1 MNNKGPAQSPDNAA
15 MSRIRTS
22 SNKDTSSKDCI
33 FGGDHR
39 TVRSGHDFLDT
50 QWSMR
55 LDLLINK
62 ITAALHSIPT
72 HTCSILI
79 CTAEEKN
86 REKERA
92 VLFMVHERE
101 RERER
106 QTDRQTD
113 RKTDRQRDRQTD

>member
-1 MNNKGPAQSPDNAA
+1 MNIKGPAQSPDNAA
-15 MSRIRTS
+15 MNRIRTS

-72 HTCSILI
+72 HTCSILL

-86 REKERA
+86 SEKERA
-92 VLFMVHERE
+92 RE
-101 RERER
+101 RDRQTDRQIDR

-113 RKTDRQRDRQTD
+113 